1 LALQGEQRK
10 NVKARQSFAWSR
22 VVEYESVIGLEV
34 HVELA
39 THSKLFCACPNRF
52 GAPPNSLVCPIC
64 MGLPGSLPRINERA
78 VELHVLTALAL
89 ECSVPAL
96 SKFDRKNYFYPDMPK
111 NFQTSQYDQPLASGG
126 KVTISPMHEPERV
139 IQLTRIHLEE
149 DTGKSVHFRRING
162 ELTPDRLASS
172 ELSLVDYN
180 RAGVPLMEI
189 VSEPE
194 IRSPDEA
201 SAYLQSLRDILVWLG
216 ISDCRMEEG
225 SMRCD
230 ANVSIRPVGAT
241 ELGTKTEIK
250 NMNSFKSVRD
260 ALEYEIRRQIE
271 AVGKGE
277 RIIQETRGWDE
288 ARKVTISMRSKEE
301 AHDYRYFPEP
311 DLPPIQIDPQ
321 WLQGLREQLQELPRQ
336 RARRY
341 ADQLGLNAYDANLMV
356 QSRALSD
363 FFEACLAAGGD
374 AKEAS
379 NWLANEV
386 ARLSQE
392 QGVSLAE
399 SQLTPAG
406 LVGLLGQVSA
416 GKLNRPSARQV
427 LEKLFAEGG
436 EADQWIEKLG
446 LVQIS
451 GGDELRGLVEQAVAG
466 NPVAVAEFRAGKE
479 KALNSLVG
487 QVMKLTK
494 GRANAAEVT
503 RILKEVLGG

>member
-1 LALQGEQRK
+1 MQ
-10 NVKARQSFAWSR
+10 
-22 VVEYESVIGLEV
+22 YETVIGLEV

-39 THSKLFCACPNRF
+39 TQSKLFCGCPNRF

-64 MGLPGSLPRINERA
+64 LGLPGSLPKINQRA
-78 VELHVLTALAL
+78 VELHVLAALAL
-89 ECSVPAL
+89 DCQVPAL

-111 NFQTSQYDQPLASGG
+111 NFQTSQYDQPLAAHGAL
-126 KVTISPMHEPERV
+126 VISELGQPERV
-139 IQLTRIHLEE
+139 INITRIHLEE
-149 DTGKSVHFRRING
+149 DTGKSVHFRRIQG
-162 ELTPDRLASS
+162 QLVADRLASS

-194 IRSPDEA
+194 IRTPDEA
-201 SAYLQSLRDILVWLG
+201 SAYLQHLREILVWLG

-230 ANVSIRPVGAT
+230 ANISIRPVGQL

-260 ALEYEIRRQIE
+260 ALDYEIHRQVRVVSE
-271 AVGKGE
+271 GG
-277 RIIQETRGWDE
+277 RITQETRGWDE

-311 DLPPIQIDPQ
+311 DLPPLEISEP
-321 WLQGLREQLQELPRQ
+321 WLQAVRQNLVELPRARSQ
-336 RARRY
+336 RY
-341 ADQLGLNAYDANLMV
+341 LQGGLSPYDAGLMV

-363 FFEACLAAGGD
+363 FFEQCLALGSE
-374 AKEAS
+374 AKEVS

-392 QGVSLAE
+392 KGIPLLE
-399 SQLTPAG
+399 SRLTAAG
-406 LVGLLGQVSA
+406 LSGLLEQVGQSKVNRA
-416 GKLNRPSARQV
+416 GARQV
-427 LEKLFAEGG
+427 LEKLYSEGG
-436 EADQWIEKLG
+436 QAADWIAQLG
-446 LVQIS
+446 LAQMG
-451 GGDELRGLVEQAVAG
+451 GGDELETLVRQAVEA
-466 NPVAVAEFRAGKE
+466 NPVAVAEFRSGKE
-479 KALNSLVG
+479 KALNQVVG

-494 GRANAAEVT
+494 GRANAAEVM
-503 RILKEVLGG
+503 RILKEVLGD

>member
-1 LALQGEQRK
+1 M
-10 NVKARQSFAWSR
+10 
-22 VVEYESVIGLEV
+22 EYESVIGLEV

-39 THSKLFCACPNRF
+39 TNSKLFCSCPNQF

-64 MGLPGSLPRINERA
+64 LGLPGSLPRVNRKA
-78 VELHVLTALAL
+78 VELHLLTALAL
-89 ECSVPAL
+89 NCRVPAV

-126 KVTISPMHEPERV
+126 AVTISALGEAERI

-149 DTGKSVHFRRING
+149 DTGKSVHYRKVNG
-162 ELTPDRLASS
+162 ELVPDRLASS
-172 ELSLVDYN
+172 QLSLVDYN

-194 IRSPDEA
+194 IRTPDEA
-201 SAYLQSLRDILVWLG
+201 SAYLQNLRDILVWLG

-230 ANVSIRPVGAT
+230 ANVSVRPVGSQQ
-241 ELGTKTEIK
+241 LGTKTEIK
-250 NMNSFKSVRD
+250 NMNSFKAVRD

-271 AVGKGE
+271 AVKQGE
-277 RIIQETRGWDE
+277 RIVQETRGWDE
-288 ARKVTISMRSKEE
+288 NRKLTISMRSKEE

-311 DLPPIQIDPQ
+311 DLPPMEISES
-321 WLQGLREQLQELPRQ
+321 WLQSVREQLQELPRQ
-336 RARRY
+336 RAERY
-341 ADQLGLNAYDANLMV
+341 VQQHGLSPYDAGLMV
-356 QSRALSD
+356 QSRPLSD
-363 FFEACLAAGGD
+363 FFEACLGAGAD

-386 ARLSQE
+386 ARLTQE
-392 QGVSLAE
+392 RGIPLPE
-399 SQLTPAG
+399 SRLSPTGLAG
-406 LVGLLGQVSA
+406 LLSQVAA

-427 LEKLFAEGG
+427 LEKLFEEGG
-436 EADQWIEKLG
+436 EAAGWIEKLG
-446 LVQIS
+446 LAQIS
-451 GGDELRGLVEQAVAG
+451 GGDELRQLVQQAVDA
-466 NPVAVAEFRAGKE
+466 NPVAVAEYRGGKE

-487 QVMKLTK
+487 QVMKQTK